1 MFVELWHA
9 TEGKRMTRYRL
20 ADEQWALI
28 AELFPEPAKTGRPPT
43 DRRQVV
49 DGILWIMHAGAP
61 WRDLPED
68 DFGPWETVYGLFN
81 AWNANGLL
89 DEVLCRL
96 QINVIDAGGLDGK
109 LWCIDGT
116 IVRAHRC
123 AAGGGK
129 KTIRR
134 SRRITH

>member
-1 MFVELWHA
+1 M
-9 TEGKRMTRYRL
+9 TTRYRL
-20 ADEQWALI
+20 TDKQWGLI
-28 AELFPEPAKTGRPPT
+28 SDVFGPPANTGRPRT

-49 DGILWIMHAGAP
+49 DGILWILRSGAP

-81 AWNANGLL
+81 AWNADGTLVEIL
-89 DEVLCRL
+89 RRL
-96 QINVIDAGGLDGK
+96 QVSFIDAGKFDNE

-129 KTIRR
+129 KRTQRNR
-134 SRRITH
+134 LITH